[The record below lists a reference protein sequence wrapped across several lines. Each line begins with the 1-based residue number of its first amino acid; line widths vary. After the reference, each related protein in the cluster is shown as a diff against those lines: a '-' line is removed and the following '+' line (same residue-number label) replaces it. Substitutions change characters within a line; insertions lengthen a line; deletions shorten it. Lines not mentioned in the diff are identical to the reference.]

1 MTYPFENKTDSA
13 IRRLAG
19 RSLQADRRR
28 NFFVLLTVSLTTA
41 LLSGSLFLLSAGQRK
56 LEDEIRGQYQAVVVN
71 LSPDRIDALCTQPEV
86 ERYGISQTFGSCRY
100 EDTVLS
106 VNYSDPNWME
116 LGKKPEV
123 LGTLPEKEHEI
134 LVERAFLDY
143 FGLPQETGQTLRLNL
158 DGQEQ
163 EYTITGILQA
173 ENSSRYFQVEV
184 SRSYAEARMG
194 SELLFEFR
202 LRYRNADQM
211 ELHALKEEIAAFLI
225 RNGIS
230 EDQIFYS
237 SNYFDM
243 AGFRATKLGSFYPI
257 GLLILLGCSLVVYSI
272 FYISVKGKIREY
284 GRLKVIGAT
293 PRQIRRIVRREGRTL
308 SLLAIPFGI
317 LLGGIGSAFG
327 SPAYFHFLSILPHAL
342 LVACAVEL
350 MILLSIHT
358 PVRMAA
364 AVSPIEA
371 VRMTAYQMETRR
383 KDTRQTARPITP
395 ASLARMNFD
404 RSRKKTVLTL
414 LSLGLTGILLLAAAT
429 VLNSIDPYR
438 MATATMGDGCNY
450 RVSWEDT
457 VDVAGIPDA
466 ARNNPLTPALKEQLL
481 ELDEIRDITAYSMI
495 SAEIALPSKPDAFAI
510 NALDRDTFLRLLPSE
525 AMEEGTSD
533 YDRLTAENG
542 VVITDNTEQ
551 FLKLYWDYIPEI
563 GDTLELKTYDGE
575 DLTVTVMGIAKKDAL
590 ISAGIGATMFTV
602 TDDVARKLYPDIE
615 NMENRW
621 NVHTTEDHDALRKT
635 LFSILQDP
643 MLVITTRQD
652 AADAYTDFLKNT
664 ASIAYLLLGFFFL
677 FSLVSLINT
686 LMTGL
691 LSRQQEFGILQSVG
705 MTGRQLSSMLSMEC
719 LCYILATLAITLTA
733 GTGAGAL
740 LVRLMSG
747 FRIFGT
753 LVYRFPVIPVLVFAA
768 ALFAIQFAY
777 SSAAARY
784 VRRLP
789 LAERIRMMD

>member
-1 MTYPFENKTDSA
+1 MTYPFENKTA
-13 IRRLAG
+13 PVIRRLAK

-28 NFFVLLTVSLTTA
+28 NFFVLLTVTLTTA
-41 LLSGSLFLLSAGQRK
+41 LLSGSLFLLSAGQREV
-56 LEDEIRGQYQAVVVN
+56 EDEIRGQYQAVVVN
-71 LSPDRIDALCTQPEV
+71 LSPARIDELCTLPEV
-86 ERYGISQTFGSCRY
+86 ERYGISQTFGTCRY

-123 LGTLPEKEHEI
+123 LGELPEGENEI

-143 FGLPQETGQTLRLNL
+143 FGLPQKTGQILRLNL
-158 DGQEQ
+158 DGQER
-163 EYTITGILQA
+163 EYTVTGILQA
-173 ENSSRYFQVEV
+173 ENSSRYFQMEV
-184 SRSYAEARMG
+184 SRAYAEARMG
-194 SELLFEFR
+194 EEPLFEFR
-202 LRYRNADQM
+202 LRYRDADQM
-211 ELHALKEEIAAFLI
+211 ELHALKEEIAAFLT

-230 EDQIFYS
+230 DDQVFYS

-243 AGFRATKLGSFYPI
+243 AGFQATNLGTFYPI
-257 GLLILLGCSLVVYSI
+257 GLLILLGCSLVIYSI

-293 PRQIRRIVRREGRTL
+293 PRQIRRIVRREGWML
-308 SLLAIPFGI
+308 SLYGIPSGL
-317 LLGGIGSAFG
+317 LLGAIGSALG
-327 SPAYFHFLSILPHAL
+327 SPAYFSFPANLPHAL
-342 LVACAVEL
+342 LVTCAVEL

-364 AVSPIEA
+364 SVSPIEA
-371 VRMTAYQMETRR
+371 VRMTAYQMETGL
-383 KDTRQTARPITP
+383 KNTRQMARPITP

-414 LSLGLTGILLLAAAT
+414 ISLGLTGILLLAAAT
-429 VLNSIDPYR
+429 VLHSIDPYH
-438 MATATMGDGCNY
+438 MATAVMGDGCSY
-450 RVSWEDT
+450 CVSWEDS
-457 VDVAGIPDA
+457 VDVSGIPDA
-466 ARNNPLTPALKEQLL
+466 ARSNPLTPALKDQLL
-481 ELDEIRDITAYSMI
+481 ALEEIRDITAYSMI
-495 SAEIALPSKPDAFAI
+495 SAEVALPSKPDAFAI
-510 NALDRDTFLRLLPSE
+510 NVLDRDAFSRLLPPE

-551 FLKLYWDYIPEI
+551 FLKLYWDYVPGI
-563 GDTLELKTYDGE
+563 GDTLELKTYGGE

-590 ISAGIGATMFTV
+590 LPTGIGATMFTV
-602 TDDVARKLYPDIE
+602 TEDMARKLYPDIE

-621 NVHTTEDHDALRKT
+621 NIRTAEDHDALRKT

-652 AADAYTDFLKNT
+652 AADAYKDFLKGT

-719 LCYILATLAITLTA
+719 LWYILSTLAVTLTA
-733 GTGAGAL
+733 GTAAGAL

-753 LVYRFPVIPVLVFAA
+753 LVYRFPVLPVLVFAA